1 MDYEQAEAVRLF
13 FGTPEL
19 VEEVFLMLDLKSALN
34 LAHVLDKEVLKKGL
48 SSKVWN
54 RLVKFSCPRNYR
66 HDWNGVLTRR
76 MQDMVEKV
84 QRFVAILKLIEKPRD
99 FQVSLLN
106 TICARFPSKSEWMGE
121 IEVINRKENVPCH
134 KVSRFGFLLL
144 EEVEGALQTAEHSI
158 VAMRIFLLIWPICGL
173 RRP

>member
-1 MDYEQAEAVRLF
+1 MDVEQPDSVRLF
-13 FGTPEL
+13 FGTSEL

-48 SSKVWN
+48 SFNVWT
-54 RLVKFSCPRNYR
+54 RLVKFGCPRNNR
-66 HDWNGVLTRR
+66 KFKWHDWNGVLTRR

-84 QRFVAILKLIEKPRD
+84 QQFVAILKLIEKPII

-121 IEVINRKENVPCH
+121 IEVMNRDENVPCH
-134 KVSRFGFLLL
+134 KVSRFGF
-144 EEVEGALQTAEHSI
+144 
-158 VAMRIFLLIWPICGL
+158 FLL
-173 RRP
+173 